1 MLSEL
6 YQLLFGESA
15 SVLALR
21 RELAAAEASRAAA
34 EASRAAAEASR
45 AAAEAQRDASEAARA
60 ADLLASHKAVF
71 FLNMRIMSS
80 QASKLSPSSG
90 QRLEVAH
97 QSDAELDAVLGAPLE
112 EGAEEDG
119 ALVLAWGR
127 ACATLRGAWS
137 RVAPRSAVSET
148 AHVHPVMKA
157 VLAEALPPST
167 RLWHDVIAPDDIP
180 FDEARPDFVV
190 AHARD
195 ARPSLLGSIVLVEV
209 KRGGQGQLRKA
220 CLQVANYMSRRMYR
234 LCCERDA
241 RGEALHDLAVFGVA
255 LDGVSVQVLRMASG
269 APPPGGSYAAA
280 TPCPVLCSPALALVP
295 WDWVEGAP
303 PEPPPAPPPGFRALA
318 ALLRVA
324 SAASAGEAPL
334 LALSAHLQR
343 QEGEGGEGGGAA
355 GAGEA
360 HATTLRLSLRLGRG
374 GSSDVYAASVEEG
387 GGLGALGGGG
397 GGGGNDGALVAK
409 LPRWS
414 SAAVVVSFE
423 RERSALAAVRKHAAG
438 SGDAACAAAALAAL
452 PQCLAHGRL
461 PALRGASAP
470 CPLLVLQP
478 VGVPLAEWVAQRCS
492 GGGGG
497 GGGGGDGAPSRLRMQ
512 CATAA
517 ALCCARA
524 LRAALGAGWVH
535 CDLRPSNI
543 VVRPGSSCS
552 AVLVDWGSARAAGE
566 DCLGEGVAVF
576 AHVRTRGSSSCRA
589 HAGLDA
595 TALLLTWVST
605 AWHERC
611 DAPWGLRL
619 PELFDGRLDWLEER
633 AERHEELRVVLHA
646 LLAIDKALQGGAPQA
661 GAALDAAEAALGS
674 LLAVHGELPPAL

>member
-1 MLSEL
+1 MLSAL
-6 YQLLFGESA
+6 FQLIFGESA
-15 SVLALR
+15 SVLVLR
-21 RELAAAEASRAAA
+21 RELAAAEAQRDAS
-34 EASRAAAEASR
+34 EALR
-45 AAAEAQRDASEAARA
+45 AAAEAQRDASEALRA
-60 ADLLASHKAVF
+60 ADLLAAHKAAF
-71 FLNMRIMSS
+71 FAEMRVVSS

-90 QRLEVAH
+90 QRLAVAH
-97 QSDAELDAVLGAPLE
+97 QSDAELDAVLGAPLGE
-112 EGAEEDG
+112 EAENG
-119 ALVLAWGR
+119 ALALAWGR
-127 ACATLRGAWS
+127 ACATLRGAWL
-137 RVAPRSAVSET
+137 RVAPRSALSET
-148 AHVHPVMKA
+148 AHVHPVMEA
-157 VLAEALPPST
+157 MLAEALPPST

-209 KRGGQGQLRKA
+209 KREGQGQLRKA
-220 CLQVANYMSRRMYR
+220 CLQAANYMSRRMYR

-255 LDGVSVQVLRMASG
+255 LDGSSVRMLRMASG

-280 TPCPVLCSPALALVP
+280 TPCPVLLSPALELVP
-295 WDWVEGAP
+295 WDWLEGMP
-303 PEPPPAPPPGFRALA
+303 PEPPSAPPQGFRALA

-324 SAASAGEAPL
+324 CAASAGEAPL
-334 LALSAHLQR
+334 QELSAFLQR
-343 QEGEGGEGGGAA
+343 QEGEGGDGGGAA

-387 GGLGALGGGG
+387 GGLALGGGG
-397 GGGGNDGALVAK
+397 GNDDALVVK

-414 SAAVVVSFE
+414 SAAVAASFE
-423 RERSALAAVRKHAAG
+423 CERSALAAVRQHAAG
-438 SGDAACAAAALAAL
+438 SGDAALALEAL
-452 PQCLAHGRL
+452 PQCLAHGWL

-470 CPLLVLQP
+470 WPLLVLQP
-478 VGVPLAEWVAQRCS
+478 VGMPLAEWVAQRCFS

-497 GGGGGDGAPSRLRMQ
+497 GGGAPSRLRMQ

-517 ALCCARA
+517 AQCCMRA
-524 LRAALGAGWVH
+524 LRAAQGAGWVH

-543 VVRPGSSCS
+543 VVRPGSCCS

-576 AHVRTRGSSSCRA
+576 AHVRTRSASSCKA
-589 HAGLDA
+589 HTGLDA
-595 TALLLTWVST
+595 AALLLTWVGI

-611 DAPWGLRL
+611 DAPWGDRL
-619 PELFDGRLDWLEER
+619 PGLFEGRLEWLEDR
-633 AERHEELRVVLHA
+633 ARCHKELDVVLSA
-646 LLAIDKALQGGAPQA
+646 LRTIDKALQGGAPQA
-661 GAALDAAEAALGS
+661 GAALDAAEEALGS
-674 LLAVHGELPPAL
+674 LLAMHGELQPAQEAASAAVD